1 MPRGGRRAVHRGAG
15 RGRRLQPPVD
25 PRPHDQRP
33 AGHAGTGSPAGRP
46 APHRVRQG
54 EGDQGG
60 RTPAGRPAHGH
71 ARVRGPGGGRVSLSV
86 LLAEDHPVVREGLR
100 AMLEAEGDFQVVGQ
114 TGNSSE
120 VGGMVEE
127 LHPDVLVLD
136 LIMPGIGGLNALREL
151 ARRRLSTRVVVL
163 SMYANEAYVLEALQN
178 GAGAYVLKQSE
189 AAELVRGIREVAKGR
204 RYLSPPLSQRA
215 VEAYAKRAKG
225 KTPDEEA
232 DLTARER
239 EVLNLVGQGFTSAQI
254 AERLFISVRT
264 VESHRS
270 NLTKK
275 LGLHSQAEMVRCAL
289 RRELAP
295 LNPSEA

>member
-1 MPRGGRRAVHRGAG
+1 M
-15 RGRRLQPPVD
+15 
-25 PRPHDQRP
+25 
-33 AGHAGTGSPAGRP
+33 
-46 APHRVRQG
+46 
-54 EGDQGG
+54 
-60 RTPAGRPAHGH
+60 
-71 ARVRGPGGGRVSLSV
+71 SLSV
-86 LLAEDHPVVREGLR
+86 LLAEDHAVVREGLR

-114 TGNSSE
+114 TGNSSD

-178 GAGAYVLKQSE
+178 GAGAYVLKQAE
-189 AAELVRGIREVAKGR
+189 ATELVRGIREVAKGR

-225 KTPDEEA
+225 TIATKEA
-232 DLTARER
+232 ELTAREK
-239 EVLNLVGQGFTSAQI
+239 EVLTLVGQGFTSAQI
-254 AERLFISVRT
+254 GERLFISVRT
-264 VESHRS
+264 VDSHRS

-275 LGLHSQAEMVRCAL
+275 LGLHSQAEMVRTAL
-289 RRELAP
+289 RRELTP
-295 LNPSEA
+295 LDPTP